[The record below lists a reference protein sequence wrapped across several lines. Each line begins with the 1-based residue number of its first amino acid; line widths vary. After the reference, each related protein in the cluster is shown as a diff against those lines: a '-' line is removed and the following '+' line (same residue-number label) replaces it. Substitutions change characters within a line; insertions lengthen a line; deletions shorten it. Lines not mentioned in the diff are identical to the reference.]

1 MPDRILTE
9 KDDRKSIQDWLED
22 TFPYKNGFIRVKNIG
37 WSQMKNSIDLNPNK
51 LFKIEKNKLPELTE
65 DLYVSGKHS
74 RLVDELTQEQ
84 ISSTL
89 KIWSKLQ
96 QINDK
101 YLLMACVDELFT
113 DVKDENIYDM
123 YQIIL
128 QSDSPSQQYGIY
140 ANGLLSESMSIQT
153 FERKKQMKPLF

>member
-1 MPDRILTE
+1 M
-9 KDDRKSIQDWLED
+9 
-22 TFPYKNGFIRVKNIG
+22 
-37 WSQMKNSIDLNPNK
+37 
-51 LFKIEKNKLPELTE
+51 
-65 DLYVSGKHS
+65 
-74 RLVDELTQEQ
+74 
-84 ISSTL
+84 
-89 KIWSKLQ
+89 Q

-101 YLLMACVDELFT
+101 YLLMACVDDLFT

-153 FERKKQMKPLF
+153 FERKKQMKLLF